1 MANVINKRFANS
13 RSKLRKGEYQRPNG
27 TFEYRWTED
36 DGSKHVIYAKT
47 LSDLRIQEDEIM
59 KDLLDGIKGISHTYT
74 INSYFA
80 IWKRIKSGVRET
92 SYNTYIRY
100 YKRYVEPEFGAT
112 PLKELTYS
120 KVVLFYKDLIENR
133 GLGISTVDNIN
144 VVLSMILNVALKD
157 NVIRINPCNGAMKE
171 LKRKYSGTVK
181 EVKALTRAEQEVLEE
196 FISRPGVF
204 YCLSPLI
211 TVMLYTGIRIGELG
225 ALKWEDIDFDN
236 NEIHINHTLLFESK
250 ATGKKSEYFLNPPK
264 TQKSKRCIP
273 MNPKVKNA
281 LLMEKRRQE
290 LKGIKCSVTI
300 DGYSD
305 FIFLDNKG
313 KPFHYKKLN
322 HRLARISEAIDTEIK
337 SKGTVNGLSSFP
349 HVHSHMLRHT
359 FATRMREA
367 GADIKAT
374 ADIMGHTE
382 VDLTINTYT
391 DASNEFKRRELSLL
405 DPCINP

>member
-1 MANVINKRFANS
+1 
-13 RSKLRKGEYQRPNG
+13 
-27 TFEYRWTED
+27 
-36 DGSKHVIYAKT
+36 
-47 LSDLRIQEDEIM
+47 
-59 KDLLDGIKGISHTYT
+59 
-74 INSYFA
+74 
-80 IWKRIKSGVRET
+80 
-92 SYNTYIRY
+92 
-100 YKRYVEPEFGAT
+100 
-112 PLKELTYS
+112 
-120 KVVLFYKDLIENR
+120 
-133 GLGISTVDNIN
+133 
-144 VVLSMILNVALKD
+144 
-157 NVIRINPCNGAMKE
+157 
-171 LKRKYSGTVK
+171 
-181 EVKALTRAEQEVLEE
+181 
-196 FISRPGVF
+196 
-204 YCLSPLI
+204 
-211 TVMLYTGIRIGELG
+211 
-225 ALKWEDIDFDN
+225 
-236 NEIHINHTLLFESK
+236 
-250 ATGKKSEYFLNPPK
+250 
-264 TQKSKRCIP
+264 
-273 MNPKVKNA
+273 
-281 LLMEKRRQE
+281 MEKRRQE